1 MQGLKTCAALAATLA
16 LGAATAVY
24 AQMPTWSAEQKA
36 VWAVVEAS
44 WADDVAGNGKWPAYY
59 ADPQMTAWSAEHP
72 SPRGTNAVARWSRFN
87 EGQGKT
93 IFYEITPQAIAI
105 SGNAAVASYTLVIVR
120 QRGTDKPVTSQEA
133 VVETLVRTN
142 GAWKYLSTSG
152 WSLNK

>member
-1 MQGLKTCAALAATLA
+1 MRGLRTSAALAATLA
-16 LGAATAVY
+16 FGVASAVY

-44 WADDVAGNGKWPAYY
+44 WVDDVAGNGKWPADY

-72 SPRGTNAVARWSRFN
+72 SPRGKDAVARWSRFN

-120 QRGTDKPVTSQEA
+120 QRGTEKPVTSQEA
-133 VVETLVRTN
+133 VVETLVRT
-142 GAWKYLSTSG
+142 GGVWKYLSTSG